1 MKRCAWCGT
10 DDVYVTY
17 HDEQWGVPV
26 HDDRMWFEMI
36 SLEGAQAGLSWITIL
51 KRREKYQEAFDDF
64 DVEKIAAYS
73 EKKIQS
79 LLENSGII
87 RNKLKI
93 QSVVANAKSFLLIQ
107 EKLGSFDTYIR
118 NLLGEHQL
126 HNQWKNS
133 SDIPVTTPQ
142 SDKLSKDLKKRGF
155 KFVGST
161 ICYSLL
167 QATGMIND
175 HLVDCFRYQEIK
187 NLTKT

>member
-10 DDVYVTY
+10 DKLYIHY

-51 KRREKYQEAFDDF
+51 KRREKYREAFDNF

-73 EKKIQS
+73 EKKIQ
-79 LLENSGII
+79 LLLDNSGII

-93 QSVVANAKSFLLIQ
+93 QSVVANAKAFLLIQ
-107 EKLGSFDTYIR
+107 EKFGSFDTYIR
-118 NLLGEHQL
+118 NLLGEDQL